1 MGLFDGL
8 RERMFGEPEGWL
20 GRLGGRLMTIGKQE
34 QAAWVIDLLR
44 VEPDHDVLE
53 IGFGPGVAIEQLDRI
68 VTAGS
73 VVGVDPSET
82 MVEMARS
89 RNAEA
94 VEAGRVELRLAGVG
108 ALPFEDDTFDRVL
121 AINAAQAWP
130 NLTEALAEVGR
141 VLRDGG
147 RVALAFGGHA
157 RSGAEGITDAL
168 TRAGF
173 QRARTQRGEQG
184 VVALA
189 DL

>member
-8 RERMFGEPEGWL
+8 RERMFGQPEGWL

-34 QAAWVIDLLR
+34 QAAWAIDLLR
-44 VEPDHDVLE
+44 IEPDHDVLE

-68 VTAGS
+68 VTDGS
-73 VVGVDPSET
+73 VVGVDPSQT
-82 MVEMARS
+82 MLEMAQT

-94 VEAGRVELRLAGVG
+94 VEAGRVDLRLAGAG

-121 AINAAQAWP
+121 AINTTQAWP
-130 NLTEALAEVGR
+130 DLDDALAEIGR

-157 RSGAEGITDAL
+157 RASADGITDAL

-173 QRARTQRGEQG
+173 HRARSQRGEQG
-184 VVALA
+184 VIALA